1 MLQEIN
7 DAFSVSVI
15 HSYIRIATIL
25 CSLYQQGFIL
35 SQHSVG
41 QKFMHRWVGK
51 LSFT

>member
-41 QKFMHRWVGK
+41 QKSMHC
-51 LSFT
+51 